1 MPVYMILDAAV
12 HDGEPENA
20 AAYQSYKEA
29 APEYVYRHGGE
40 YLCRGGAVD
49 VVAGDWRPERV
60 VMIKFPSREAYD
72 TFMADPDY
80 KPWKELRE
88 SLSTIKNMVVL
99 EGI

>member
-1 MPVYMILDAAV
+1 MPVYMILDAEV
-12 HDGEPENA
+12 HDTEPNNA
-20 AAYQSYKEA
+20 ATYATYKAA
-29 APEYVYRHGGE
+29 APEYVYRHGGD

-49 VVAGDWRPERV
+49 VIAGDWQPERV

-72 TFMADPDY
+72 AFMADPDY

-88 SLSTIKNMVVL
+88 SLSTIKHLVVL